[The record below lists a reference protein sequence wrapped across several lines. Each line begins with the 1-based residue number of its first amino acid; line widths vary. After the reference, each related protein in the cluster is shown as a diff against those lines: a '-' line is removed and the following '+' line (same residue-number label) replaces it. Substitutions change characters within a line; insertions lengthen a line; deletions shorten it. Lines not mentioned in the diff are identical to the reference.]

1 MFNNGEKLKNKEKEA
16 LRGSQ
21 RSWGRL
27 AKVSARKLFHKWFSL
42 QTRYIMSPHLGNHG
56 FYVSAAQVIMP
67 PRSGHHNSAPYGH
80 VFTIRSS
87 CLRTVVKKKTV
98 VITINFSNR
107 YWSCHPIS
115 TLPLRCICTPINL
128 PSSNIASRTRVLTS
142 PHCFWPSV
150 NHVSELR

>member
-1 MFNNGEKLKNKEKEA
+1 MFNIGEKLKNKEKEA
-16 LRGSQ
+16 LRGSL

-56 FYVSAAQVIMP
+56 FYVP
-67 PRSGHHNSAPYGH
+67 PIRLSCLRVQDIILLPPMVMSSQSGHH
-80 VFTIRSS
+80 VF
-87 CLRTVVKKKTV
+87 LRTVVKKTV
-98 VITINFSNR
+98 VITINFSSR

-128 PSSNIASRTRVLTS
+128 PSSNNASRTRVLMF